1 MCMYMHPNRE
11 CERFLKCNGS
21 RKRKEQ
27 SKTLTHID
35 EKNRY
40 FQMGKFC

>member
-1 MCMYMHPNRE
+1 MYANRE
-11 CERFLKCNGS
+11 RERFLKCNDA

-35 EKNRY
+35 EKTRN
-40 FQMGKFC
+40 FQMYKFC